1 MTTPPYPEDPEQSP
15 YPQDPEQS
23 AYPQDLE
30 QPAYPQDLEQPG
42 LVRTG
47 RSTFVRPIRPE
58 DADRLVAFV
67 GGLSRAT
74 LAYRSLGPVIRAR
87 DDVIRRGA
95 YVDYLNEL
103 ALVALAGDEIAGL
116 VRYVRDTE
124 DPDHAEVTFTIRDDD
139 QSEGFGRLLLE
150 HIAAAAR
157 ARGIRV
163 LKADV
168 LADNTRMINVFLGS
182 GYRVESGPPGQIV
195 HFDIAVDP
203 QAQAVARAERRE
215 HTAVRRSLRPLLEPR
230 SVAVIGANR
239 SPLTIGHE
247 LVANLLRGGFRGSV
261 FPVNP
266 RAEQVAGARAYP
278 SVREL
283 PEPPDLALIAVR
295 AEAVPEVVRECAA
308 AGVKAVVVV
317 STGFGE
323 TGAAG
328 RTTELELSRFA
339 RASGMRLV
347 GPNCMGV
354 VNTTPAARLAA
365 TFSPALPTP
374 GRVAMST
381 QSGPLGLAVLDLAR
395 RLRLG
400 FSGFVS
406 VGHAVDVS
414 TNDLLQWWEEDPET
428 SVILLHVE
436 TFGNPR
442 RFARIARRVAPRK
455 PIIAVHPGH
464 AGHAGHAQT
473 TGQVDSGRRGGSGG
487 RGDSTGAGHADPP
500 GPSDSAVSSLF
511 AQSGVIRTRSLQEL
525 FDAALLLAHQPP
537 PPGNRVAVITNAGG
551 PAALT
556 VGACAASGLS
566 VPPLGERTREKLR
579 AALGPGAEAANPAD
593 LTPMAT
599 AAHYRQA
606 LDAVLA
612 DDGID
617 AAIVL
622 FMPPLA
628 DKPDEVAAAILDA
641 AEAAPSKPVVASF
654 LGGAG
659 VADLLH
665 RGELVVPTYAFPESA
680 AASLGHAAAYQAWR
694 STPAGVV
701 PDLPGVDTDRAR
713 SLLAGCAPGPV
724 SPRLAAELLDSY
736 GIAVRDTEPGSG
748 PGSLPSSGLGSGPG
762 SGLDAFLSVGADPV
776 FGPVVAFGL
785 TGYYADLMADVAHR
799 VTPLSDRDAREMVR
813 SLRAAPLLDGR
824 VGGPGVDLA
833 ALEETVLRIS
843 AMVEDLPEIEAMELR
858 PIRLLPPGDGVAITR
873 ATIRLADET
882 RKGGLS

>member
-1 MTTPPYPEDPEQSP
+1 MTTLPYPE
-15 YPQDPEQS
+15 
-23 AYPQDLE
+23 
-30 QPAYPQDLEQPG
+30 DLEQPG

-58 DADRLVAFV
+58 DADCLVAFV

-74 LAYRSLGPVIRAR
+74 LAYRSLGPVVRAR

-116 VRYVRDTE
+116 VRYVRDHE
-124 DPDHAEVTFTIRDDD
+124 DPDHAEVTFTIRDDH

-150 HIAAAAR
+150 HIATAAR

-163 LKADV
+163 LEADV

-182 GYRVESGPPGQIV
+182 GYQVESGPPGQIV

-247 LVANLLRGGFRGSV
+247 IVANLLRGGFRGSV

-266 RAEQVAGARAYP
+266 RAERIASARAYP

-295 AEAVPEVVRECAA
+295 AEAVPDAVRECAE

-323 TGAAG
+323 TGPTG
-328 RTTELELSRFA
+328 RATELELARFA

-374 GRVAMST
+374 GRVAMSS
-381 QSGPLGLAVLDLAR
+381 QSGPLGLAVLDFAR

-464 AGHAGHAQT
+464 AHA
-473 TGQVDSGRRGGSGG
+473 TGQVDSGVRGGPGR
-487 RGDSTGAGHADPP
+487 RGDSAGRADPA

-556 VGACAASGLS
+556 VGACAASGLR
-566 VPPLGERTREKLR
+566 VPPLGEHTRETLR
-579 AALGPGAEAANPAD
+579 AALGPRAEVANPAD

-612 DDGID
+612 DDEID

-665 RGELVVPTYAFPESA
+665 RSELVVPTYAFPEAA

-694 STPAGVV
+694 STPAGVI
-701 PDLPGVDTDRAR
+701 PDLPGVDADRAR

-724 SPRLAAELLDSY
+724 PARIAAELLDSY
-736 GIAVRDTEPGSG
+736 GIALRDTEPGSG
-748 PGSLPSSGLGSGPG
+748 P
-762 SGLDAFLSVGADPV
+762 DAFVSVGADPV

-785 TGYYADLMADVAHR
+785 SGDYADLMADVAHR

-858 PIRLLPPGDGVAITR
+858 PIRLLPPGDGVAVTH
-873 ATIRLADET
+873 ATIRLTDET
-882 RKGGLS
+882 RRGGPS

>member
-1 MTTPPYPEDPEQSP
+1 MTTPPYPSYPSYPSYPE
-15 YPQDPEQS
+15 
-23 AYPQDLE
+23 DLE
-30 QPAYPQDLEQPG
+30 RPG

-67 GGLSRAT
+67 GTLSRAT
-74 LAYRSLGPVIRAR
+74 LAYRSLGPVVRAR

-95 YVDYLNEL
+95 HVDYLNEL

-116 VRYVRDTE
+116 VRYVRDPE
-124 DPDHAEVTFTIRDDD
+124 EPEHAEVTFTIRDDH

-163 LKADV
+163 LEADV

-182 GYRVESGPPGQIV
+182 GYRTEAGPPGQII
-195 HFDIAVDP
+195 HFEIAVDP

-215 HTAVRRSLRPLLEPR
+215 QTAVRRSLKPLLEPR

-239 SPLTIGHE
+239 DPLTIGHE
-247 LVANLLRGGFRGSV
+247 IVANLLRGGFAGSV

-266 RAEQVAGARAYP
+266 RAERIAGARAYA
-278 SVREL
+278 SVRDL
-283 PEPPDLALIAVR
+283 PEPPDLALVALR
-295 AEAVPEVVRECAA
+295 AEAVPGVVRECAEV
-308 AGVKAVVVV
+308 GVKAVVVV

-323 TGAAG
+323 TGVEGRAG
-328 RTTELELSRFA
+328 ELELARFA
-339 RASGMRLV
+339 RACGMRLV

-374 GRVAMST
+374 GRVAMSS
-381 QSGPLGLAVLDLAR
+381 QSGPLGLAVLDFAR

-414 TNDLLQWWEEDPET
+414 TDELLQWWEEDPGT

-436 TFGNPR
+436 TFGDPR
-442 RFARIARRVAPRK
+442 RFARVARRVAPRK
-455 PIIAVHPGH
+455 PIVAVHPGH
-464 AGHAGHAQT
+464 A
-473 TGQVDSGRRGGSGG
+473 
-487 RGDSTGAGHADPP
+487 DST
-500 GPSDSAVSSLF
+500 VSSLF

-525 FDAALLLAHQPP
+525 FDVALLLAHQPP
-537 PPGNRVAVITNAGG
+537 PPGDRVAVITNAGG

-556 VGACAASGLS
+556 VGACAASGLC
-566 VPPLGERTREKLR
+566 VPALGERTRQTLR
-579 AALGPGAEAANPAD
+579 PALAPHADVSNPID
-593 LTPMAT
+593 LTPTAT

-606 LDAVLA
+606 LDAALA

-617 AAIVL
+617 AAVVL

-628 DKPDEVAAAILDA
+628 DKPDEVASAILDA
-641 AEAAPSKPVVASF
+641 AAARPDKPVLASF

-665 RGELVVPTYAFPESA
+665 RGDLVVPTYTFPEA
-680 AASLGHAAAYQAWR
+680 AATSLGHAAAYQTWR

-701 PDLPGVDTDRAR
+701 PDLAGVDAERAR
-713 SLLAGCAPGPV
+713 TLIAACAPGPV
-724 SPRLAAELLDSY
+724 PAAVAAELLASY
-736 GIAVRDTEPGSG
+736 GIAVHGSEPGPG
-748 PGSLPSSGLGSGPG
+748 P
-762 SGLDAFLSVGADPV
+762 DAFLTVRADPV

-785 TGYYADLMADVAHR
+785 TGT
-799 VTPLSDRDAREMVR
+799 TPTSWRTSPTASPPSATATPARWSAR
-813 SLRAAPLLDGR
+813 CGPPRCWTAGP
-824 VGGPGVDLA
+824 GPGVDLA

-843 AMVEDLPEIEAMELR
+843 AMVEDHPEIEALELR
-858 PIRLLPPGDGVAITR
+858 PVRLLAPGDGVAVAH
-873 ATIRLADET
+873 ATIRLADNT
-882 RKGGLS
+882 AAGGSS

>member
-1 MTTPPYPEDPEQSP
+1 MTTPPYPEDPEQP
-15 YPQDPEQS
+15 AYPQDLEQS

-30 QPAYPQDLEQPG
+30 QSAYPQDLEQPG

-103 ALVALAGDEIAGL
+103 ALVALAGDELAGL
-116 VRYVRDTE
+116 VRYVRDAD

-247 LVANLLRGGFRGSV
+247 IVANLLRGGFRGSV

-374 GRVAMST
+374 GRVAMSS

-487 RGDSTGAGHADPP
+487 RGDSTGAGHADPS

-641 AEAAPSKPVVASF
+641 AEAAPAKPVVASF

-785 TGYYADLMADVAHR
+785 TGDYADLMADVAHR

-858 PIRLLPPGDGVAITR
+858 PIRLLPPGDGVAVTR

-882 RKGGLS
+882 RKGGPS

>member
-1 MTTPPYPEDPEQSP
+1 MTTPPYPP
-15 YPQDPEQS
+15 YPSYPE
-23 AYPQDLE
+23 DLE
-30 QPAYPQDLEQPG
+30 RPG

-67 GGLSRAT
+67 GTLSRAT
-74 LAYRSLGPVIRAR
+74 LAYRSLGPVVRAR

-95 YVDYLNEL
+95 HVDYLNEL

-116 VRYVRDTE
+116 VRYVRDPE
-124 DPDHAEVTFTIRDDD
+124 EPEHAEVTFTIRDDH

-163 LKADV
+163 LEADV
-168 LADNTRMINVFLGS
+168 LADNARMINVFLGS
-182 GYRVESGPPGQIV
+182 GYRIEAGPPGQII
-195 HFDIAVDP
+195 HFEIAVDP

-215 HTAVRRSLRPLLEPR
+215 QTAVRRSLKPLLEPR

-239 SPLTIGHE
+239 DPLTIGHE
-247 LVANLLRGGFRGSV
+247 IVANLLRGGFAGSV

-266 RAEQVAGARAYP
+266 RAGQIAGARAYA
-278 SVREL
+278 SVRDL
-283 PEPPDLALIAVR
+283 PEPPDLALVAVR
-295 AEAVPEVVRECAA
+295 AEAVPGVVRECAE

-323 TGAAG
+323 TGAEGRAG
-328 RTTELELSRFA
+328 ELELARFA

-374 GRVAMST
+374 GRVAMSS
-381 QSGPLGLAVLDLAR
+381 QSGPLGLAVLDFAR

-414 TNDLLQWWEEDPET
+414 TDELLQWWEEDPGT

-436 TFGNPR
+436 TFGDPR
-442 RFARIARRVAPRK
+442 RFARVARRIAPRK
-455 PIIAVHPGH
+455 PIVAVHPDH
-464 AGHAGHAQT
+464 A
-473 TGQVDSGRRGGSGG
+473 
-487 RGDSTGAGHADPP
+487 
-500 GPSDSAVSSLF
+500 DSAVNSLF

-525 FDAALLLAHQPP
+525 FDVALLLAHQPP

-556 VGACAASGLS
+556 VGACAASGLC
-566 VPPLGERTREKLR
+566 VPALGERTRQALR
-579 AALGPGAEAANPAD
+579 PALAPHADVSNPID
-593 LTPMAT
+593 LTPTAT

-606 LDAVLA
+606 LDAALA

-617 AAIVL
+617 AAVVL

-628 DKPDEVAAAILDA
+628 DKPDEVASAILDA
-641 AEAAPSKPVVASF
+641 AAARPDKPVLASF

-665 RGELVVPTYAFPESA
+665 RGDLVVPTYTFPEA
-680 AASLGHAAAYQAWR
+680 AATSLGHAAAYQTWR

-701 PDLPGVDTDRAR
+701 PDLAGVDTERAR
-713 SLLAGCAPGPV
+713 SLIASCDPGPV
-724 SPRLAAELLDSY
+724 PAAVAAELLASY
-736 GIAVRDTEPGSG
+736 GIAVRDSEPGPG
-748 PGSLPSSGLGSGPG
+748 P
-762 SGLDAFLSVGADPV
+762 DAFLTVRADPV

-785 TGYYADLMADVAHR
+785 TGDYADLMADVAHR

-824 VGGPGVDLA
+824 TGGPGVDLA

-843 AMVEDLPEIEAMELR
+843 AMVEDLPEIEALELR
-858 PIRLLPPGDGVAITR
+858 PVRLLAPGDGVAVAH
-873 ATIRLADET
+873 ATIQLADNGPS
-882 RKGGLS
+882 GGSS

>member
-1 MTTPPYPEDPEQSP
+1 MTTPPYPE
-15 YPQDPEQS
+15 
-23 AYPQDLE
+23 DLE

-124 DPDHAEVTFTIRDDD
+124 DPEHAEVTFTIRDDD

-239 SPLTIGHE
+239 RPLTIGHE

-266 RAEQVAGARAYP
+266 RAGQVAGARAYP

-365 TFSPALPTP
+365 TFSPALPTS
-374 GRVAMST
+374 GRVAMSS

-464 AGHAGHAQT
+464 AGHAQT
-473 TGQVDSGRRGGSGG
+473 TGQVDSGVRGGPDRRGNP
-487 RGDSTGAGHADPP
+487 AGHADPSGP
-500 GPSDSAVSSLF
+500 SDSTGPSDSAVSSLF

-641 AEAAPSKPVVASF
+641 AEAAPAKPVVASF

-785 TGYYADLMADVAHR
+785 TGDYADLMADVAHR

-858 PIRLLPPGDGVAITR
+858 PIRLLPPGDGVAVTR

>member
-1 MTTPPYPEDPEQSP
+1 MTTPPHSEDPAPGDTYPED
-15 YPQDPEQS
+15 
-23 AYPQDLE
+23 LE
-30 QPAYPQDLEQPG
+30 RPG

-58 DADRLVAFV
+58 DADRLVSFV

-74 LAYRSLGPVIRAR
+74 LAYRSLGPVVRAR

-95 YVDYLNEL
+95 HVDYLNEL

-116 VRYVRDTE
+116 VRYVRDPE
-124 DPDHAEVTFTIRDDD
+124 EPEHAEVTFTIRDDH

-163 LKADV
+163 LEADV
-168 LADNTRMINVFLGS
+168 LADNTRMINVFLSS
-182 GYRVESGPPGQIV
+182 GYRIETGPPGQII
-195 HFDIAVDP
+195 HFEIAIDP

-239 SPLTIGHE
+239 DPLTIGHE
-247 LVANLLRGGFRGSV
+247 IVANLLRGGFGGSV

-266 RAEQVAGARAYP
+266 HAEQIAGVRAYA
-278 SVREL
+278 SVRDL
-283 PEPPDLALIAVR
+283 PEPPDLALVAVR
-295 AEAVPEVVRECAA
+295 AGAVPDVVRECAD

-323 TGAAG
+323 TGVDG
-328 RTTELELSRFA
+328 RATELELSRFA

-365 TFSPALPTP
+365 TFSPALPMP
-374 GRVAMST
+374 GRVAMSS
-381 QSGPLGLAVLDLAR
+381 QSGPLGLAVLDFAK

-414 TNDLLQWWEEDPET
+414 TNDLLQWWEEDPGT

-442 RFARIARRVAPRK
+442 RFARVARRIAPRK
-455 PIIAVHPGH
+455 PIVAVHPGH
-464 AGHAGHAQT
+464 A
-473 TGQVDSGRRGGSGG
+473 
-487 RGDSTGAGHADPP
+487 
-500 GPSDSAVSSLF
+500 DSAVSSLF
-511 AQSGVIRTRSLQEL
+511 AQSGVIRTRGLQEL
-525 FDAALLLAHQPP
+525 FDVALLLAHQPP

-556 VGACAASGLS
+556 VGACAASGLR
-566 VPPLGERTREKLR
+566 VPALAERTRRTLR
-579 AALGPGAEAANPAD
+579 TALAPRADVANPVD
-593 LTPMAT
+593 LTPTAT

-612 DDGID
+612 DDDID
-617 AAIVL
+617 AAVVL

-628 DKPDEVAAAILDA
+628 DKPDEVASAILDA
-641 AEAAPSKPVVASF
+641 AAARPDKPVLASF

-665 RGELVVPTYAFPESA
+665 RGDLVVPTYTFPEA
-680 AASLGHAAAYQAWR
+680 AAVSLGHAAAYQTWR
-694 STPAGVV
+694 STPAGVI
-701 PDLPGVDTDRAR
+701 PDLAGIDAERAR
-713 SLLAGCAPGPV
+713 SLIAAGAPGPV
-724 SPRLAAELLDSY
+724 PAAVAAELLDSY
-736 GIAVRDTEPGSG
+736 GIAVRGTDPHTDPRPG
-748 PGSLPSSGLGSGPG
+748 P
-762 SGLDAFLSVGADPV
+762 DAFLSVRADPV

-785 TGYYADLMADVAHR
+785 TGDYADLMADVAHR

-813 SLRAAPLLDGR
+813 SLWAAPLLDGR
-824 VGGPGVDLA
+824 AGGPGVDLA

-843 AMVEDLPEIEAMELR
+843 AMVEDLPEIEALDLR
-858 PIRLLPPGDGVAITR
+858 PVRLLPPGDGVAVAH
-873 ATIRLADET
+873 ATVRLADNT
-882 RKGGLS
+882 KGGGRS

>member
-1 MTTPPYPEDPEQSP
+1 MSSPPYPED
-15 YPQDPEQS
+15 
-23 AYPQDLE
+23 LE
-30 QPAYPQDLEQPG
+30 RPG

-47 RSTFVRPIRPE
+47 RSTFVRPVRPE

-74 LAYRSLGPVIRAR
+74 LAYRSLGPVVRAR

-95 YVDYLNEL
+95 HVDYLNEL

-116 VRYVRDTE
+116 VRYVRDPE
-124 DPDHAEVTFTIRDDD
+124 EPEHAEVTFTIRDDH

-157 ARGIRV
+157 TRGIRV
-163 LKADV
+163 LEADV

-182 GYRVESGPPGQIV
+182 GFRVESGPPGRIV
-195 HFDIAVDP
+195 HFEIAVDP

-247 LVANLLRGGFRGSV
+247 IVANLLRGGFRGTV

-266 RAEQVAGARAYP
+266 RAEQVAGVRAYP
-278 SVREL
+278 SVGEL
-283 PEPPDLALIAVR
+283 PEVPDLALVAVR
-295 AEAVPEVVRECAA
+295 AEAVPDVVRECAEV
-308 AGVKAVVVV
+308 GVKAVVVV

-323 TGAAG
+323 SGVEGRAAE
-328 RTTELELSRFA
+328 RELARFA

-374 GRVAMST
+374 GRVAMSS
-381 QSGPLGLAVLDLAR
+381 QSGPLGLAVLDFAR

-442 RFARIARRVAPRK
+442 RFARVARRVAPRK
-455 PIIAVHPGH
+455 PIVAVHPGH
-464 AGHAGHAQT
+464 ADA
-473 TGQVDSGRRGGSGG
+473 
-487 RGDSTGAGHADPP
+487 
-500 GPSDSAVSSLF
+500 AVGSLF

-525 FDAALLLAHQPP
+525 FDVALLLAHQPP

-556 VGACAASGLS
+556 VGACDASGLR
-566 VPPLGERTREKLR
+566 VPQLAAHTRQSLRTALSPR
-579 AALGPGAEAANPAD
+579 ADVTNPVD

-617 AAIVL
+617 AAVVL

-665 RGELVVPTYAFPESA
+665 RDQLVVPTYAFPESA
-680 AASLGHAAAYQAWR
+680 AASLGHAAAYQTWR
-694 STPAGVV
+694 STPAGVI

-713 SLLAGCAPGPV
+713 ALVADLAPGPV
-724 SPRLAAELLDSY
+724 PPRIAAELLDAY
-736 GIAVRDTEPGSG
+736 GISVRDTDSRG
-748 PGSLPSSGLGSGPG
+748 P
-762 SGLDAFLSVGADPV
+762 DAFLSVGADPV
-776 FGPVVAFGL
+776 FGPVIAFGL
-785 TGYYADLMADVAHR
+785 TGDYADLMADVAHR
-799 VTPLSDRDAREMVR
+799 VTPLSDRDAREMIR

-824 VGGPGVDLA
+824 VGGPGVDLT
-833 ALEETVLRIS
+833 ALEDTVLRIS
-843 AMVEDLPEIEAMELR
+843 AMVEDLPEIESMDLR
-858 PIRLLPPGDGVAITR
+858 PVRLLPPGNGVAVAR
-873 ATIRLADET
+873 ATIRLADDT
-882 RKGGLS
+882 RRSDPS

>member
-1 MTTPPYPEDPEQSP
+1 MTTPPYDSYASYPSYPE
-15 YPQDPEQS
+15 
-23 AYPQDLE
+23 
-30 QPAYPQDLEQPG
+30 DLEQPG

-74 LAYRSLGPVIRAR
+74 LAYRSLGPVVRMR

-95 YVDYLNEL
+95 HVDYLNEL

-116 VRYVRDTE
+116 VRYVRDPE
-124 DPDHAEVTFTIRDDD
+124 EPDHAEVTFTIRDDH

-150 HIAAAAR
+150 HIAAAAW

-163 LKADV
+163 LEADV

-182 GYRVESGPPGQIV
+182 GYRVEAGPPGQIL
-195 HFDIAVDP
+195 HFDIAIDP
-203 QAQAVARAERRE
+203 QAHAVARAERRE

-247 LVANLLRGGFRGSV
+247 IVANLLRGGFEGGV

-266 RAEQVAGARAYP
+266 HAGQVAGVRAYP
-278 SVREL
+278 RVREL
-283 PEPPDLALIAVR
+283 PEVPDLALVAVR
-295 AEAVPEVVRECAA
+295 AEAVPEVVRECAD

-328 RTTELELSRFA
+328 RATELELARFA

-354 VNTTPAARLAA
+354 VNTTSAARLAA
-365 TFSPALPTP
+365 TFSPALPAP
-374 GRVAMST
+374 GRVAMSS

-414 TNDLLQWWEEDPET
+414 TNDLLQWWDEDPET

-436 TFGNPR
+436 HFGNPR

-455 PIIAVHPGH
+455 PIVAVHPGH
-464 AGHAGHAQT
+464 EDA
-473 TGQVDSGRRGGSGG
+473 
-487 RGDSTGAGHADPP
+487 
-500 GPSDSAVSSLF
+500 AVSSLF
-511 AQSGVIRTRSLQEL
+511 AQSGVIRTHSLQEL
-525 FDAALLLAHQPP
+525 FDVALLLAHQPP

-556 VGACAASGLS
+556 VGACAASGLR
-566 VPPLGERTREKLR
+566 VPALGEPTRETLR
-579 AALGPGAEAANPAD
+579 SALPPRADVGNPID

-599 AAHYRQA
+599 ADHYRQA
-606 LDAVLA
+606 LAAVLA
-612 DDGID
+612 DDEVD

-628 DKPDEVAAAILDA
+628 DKADEVASAILDA
-641 AEAAPSKPVVASF
+641 ASAVPDKPVVTSF
-654 LGGAG
+654 LGDGG
-659 VADLLH
+659 VADLLR
-665 RGELVVPTYAFPESA
+665 RGELVVPTYTFPESA

-701 PDLPGVDTDRAR
+701 PDLTGVDTDRAR
-713 SLLAGCAPGPV
+713 SLAGGCAPGPV
-724 SPRLAAELLDSY
+724 PADVAVELLDSY
-736 GIAVRDTEPGSG
+736 GITLADAESRG
-748 PGSLPSSGLGSGPG
+748 P
-762 SGLDAFLSVGADPV
+762 DAFLSVSADPV
-776 FGPVVAFGL
+776 FGPVVSFGL
-785 TGYYADLMADVAHR
+785 TGDYADLMADVAYR
-799 VTPLSDRDAREMVR
+799 
-813 SLRAAPLLDGR
+813 
-824 VGGPGVDLA
+824 
-833 ALEETVLRIS
+833 
-843 AMVEDLPEIEAMELR
+843 
-858 PIRLLPPGDGVAITR
+858 ITR
-873 ATIRLADET
+873 SATGTPARWSGPCARRRCWRAWIWRRWRRPSCGSRRWSRT
-882 RKGGLS
+882 CRRSRHWNCVRCGCCRPGTGSPSRT

>member
-1 MTTPPYPEDPEQSP
+1 VTSPYPEE
-15 YPQDPEQS
+15 
-23 AYPQDLE
+23 
-30 QPAYPQDLEQPG
+30 LEQPG
-42 LVRTG
+42 LARTG
-47 RSTFVRPIRPE
+47 RSTFIRPIRPQ

-74 LAYRSLGPVIRAR
+74 LAYRSLGPVVRVR

-95 YVDYLNEL
+95 HVDYLNEL
-103 ALVALAGDEIAGL
+103 ALVALAGEEIAGL
-116 VRYVRDTE
+116 VRYVRSPE
-124 DPDHAEVTFTIRDDD
+124 EPDHADVTFTIRDDH

-163 LKADV
+163 LEADV

-182 GYRVESGPPGQIV
+182 GYRVETGPPGQIL

-203 QAQAVARAERRE
+203 QAHAVARAERRE
-215 HTAVRRSLRPLLEPR
+215 HTAVRRSLLPLLEPR

-239 SPLTIGHE
+239 GPLTIGHE
-247 LVANLLRGGFRGSV
+247 IVANLLRGGFRGSV

-266 RAEQVAGARAYP
+266 RAGQIAGARAYA
-278 SVREL
+278 SLRDL
-283 PEPPDLALIAVR
+283 PEPPDLALVAVR
-295 AEAVPEVVRECAA
+295 AEAVPGVVRECAE
-308 AGVKAVVVV
+308 AGVKAVVIV

-328 RTTELELSRFA
+328 RATELELARFA

-354 VNTTPAARLAA
+354 VNTTAAARLAA

-374 GRVAMST
+374 GRVAMSS

-414 TNDLLQWWEEDPET
+414 TNDLLQWWDEDPDT

-436 TFGNPR
+436 HFGNPR
-442 RFARIARRVAPRK
+442 RFARIARRIAPRK

-464 AGHAGHAQT
+464 P
-473 TGQVDSGRRGGSGG
+473 GRAVHPADGG
-487 RGDSTGAGHADPP
+487 RPGHGDA
-500 GPSDSAVSSLF
+500 AVDSLF

-525 FDAALLLAHQPP
+525 FDVALLLAHQPP
-537 PPGNRVAVITNAGG
+537 PLGNRVAVITNAGG

-556 VGACAASGLS
+556 AGACAASGLR
-566 VPPLGERTREKLR
+566 VP
-579 AALGPGAEAANPAD
+579 ALGAHTRQALRSALAPGADIANPVD

-599 AAHYRQA
+599 ATHYRHA

-612 DDGID
+612 DAEVD

-628 DKPDEVAAAILDA
+628 DKADEVASAILDA
-641 AEAAPSKPVVASF
+641 AEAAPAKPVVTSF

-665 RGELVVPTYAFPESA
+665 RGELVVPTYTFPESA

-694 STPAGVV
+694 GTPAGVV
-701 PDLPGVDTDRAR
+701 PDLAGVDADRAR
-713 SLLAGCAPGPV
+713 RLIAGCRPGPV
-724 SPRLAAELLDSY
+724 PAAIATELLDCY
-736 GIAVRDTEPGSG
+736 GIAVSGTGPGSG
-748 PGSLPSSGLGSGPG
+748 P
-762 SGLDAFLSVGADPV
+762 DAFLSVGADPV

-785 TGYYADLMADVAHR
+785 TGDYADLMADVAHR

-813 SLRAAPLLDGR
+813 SLRATPLLDGR
-824 VGGPGVDLA
+824 VGGPGVDLE

-843 AMVEDLPEIEAMELR
+843 AMVEDLPEIEAMDLR
-858 PIRLLPPGDGVAITR
+858 PVRLLPPGEGVAVAH
-873 ATIRLADET
+873 ATMRLTDDRTDSSQE
-882 RKGGLS
+882 GGPA

>member
-1 MTTPPYPEDPEQSP
+1 MTTPPYPE
-15 YPQDPEQS
+15 
-23 AYPQDLE
+23 
-30 QPAYPQDLEQPG
+30 DLEQPG

-47 RSTFVRPIRPE
+47 RSTFVRPVRPE

-74 LAYRSLGPVIRAR
+74 LAYRSLGPVVRAR

-95 YVDYLNEL
+95 HVDYLNEL

-116 VRYVRDTE
+116 VRYVRDPE
-124 DPDHAEVTFTIRDDD
+124 EPEHAEVTFTIRDDH

-157 ARGIRV
+157 DRGIRV
-163 LKADV
+163 LEADV

-182 GYRVESGPPGQIV
+182 GFQVESGPPGQIV
-195 HFDIAVDP
+195 HFEIAVDP

-239 SPLTIGHE
+239 GPLTIGHE
-247 LVANLLRGGFRGSV
+247 IVANLLRGGFRGPV

-266 RAEQVAGARAYP
+266 RAEQVAGTRAYP
-278 SVREL
+278 DVRAL
-283 PEPPDLALIAVR
+283 PEVPDLALVAVR
-295 AEAVPEVVRECAA
+295 AEAVPDVVRECAE
-308 AGVKAVVVV
+308 AGAKAVVVV

-323 TGAAG
+323 TGVEG
-328 RTTELELSRFA
+328 RATELELARFA

-374 GRVAMST
+374 GRVAMSS
-381 QSGPLGLAVLDLAR
+381 QSGPLGLAVLDFAR

-428 SVILLHVE
+428 SVVLLHVE

-455 PIIAVHPGH
+455 PIVAVHPGH
-464 AGHAGHAQT
+464 ADAA
-473 TGQVDSGRRGGSGG
+473 VD
-487 RGDSTGAGHADPP
+487 
-500 GPSDSAVSSLF
+500 SLF

-525 FDAALLLAHQPP
+525 FDVALLLAHQPP

-556 VGACAASGLS
+556 VGACEASGLR
-566 VPPLGERTREKLR
+566 VPALNERLR
-579 AALGPGAEAANPAD
+579 HALRTALSPRADVTNPID

-617 AAIVL
+617 AAVVL

-641 AEAAPSKPVVASF
+641 AEAAPEKSVVASF

-694 STPAGVV
+694 STPAGVI
-701 PDLPGVDTDRAR
+701 PDLSEVDTDRAR
-713 SLLAGCAPGPV
+713 SLIAGCPPGAVPPQV
-724 SPRLAAELLDSY
+724 AAELLDSY
-736 GIAVRDTEPGSG
+736 GISVRESNSPG
-748 PGSLPSSGLGSGPG
+748 P
-762 SGLDAFLSVGADPV
+762 DAFLSVRADPV
-776 FGPVVAFGL
+776 FGPVIAFGL
-785 TGYYADLMADVAHR
+785 TGDYADLMADVAHR
-799 VTPLSDRDAREMVR
+799 ITPLSDRDAREMIR

-824 VGGPGVDLA
+824 VGGPGVDLR
-833 ALEETVLRIS
+833 ALEEAVLRIS
-843 AMVEDLPEIEAMELR
+843 AMVEDLPEIESMELR
-858 PIRLLPPGDGVAITR
+858 PVRLLPPGDGVAVAH
-873 ATIRLADET
+873 ATIELTDDT
-882 RKGGLS
+882 RRGGLS

>member
-1 MTTPPYPEDPEQSP
+1 MTTPPYPED
-15 YPQDPEQS
+15 
-23 AYPQDLE
+23 LE
-30 QPAYPQDLEQPG
+30 QPAYPDDLEQPG

-116 VRYVRDTE
+116 VRYVRDAE

-239 SPLTIGHE
+239 RPLTIGHE
-247 LVANLLRGGFRGSV
+247 IVANLLRGGFRGSV

-354 VNTTPAARLAA
+354 VNTTPTARLAA

-374 GRVAMST
+374 GRVAMSS
-381 QSGPLGLAVLDLAR
+381 QSGPLGLAVLDFAR

-464 AGHAGHAQT
+464 AHT
-473 TGQVDSGRRGGSGG
+473 TGHVDSGVRGGPGH
-487 RGDSTGAGHADPP
+487 RGDSAGHADPT

-556 VGACAASGLS
+556 VGACAASGLRA
-566 VPPLGERTREKLR
+566 PRFGERTRETLR
-579 AALGPGAEAANPAD
+579 AALGPGAEVANPAD

-612 DDGID
+612 DDEID

-694 STPAGVV
+694 STPAGVD

-724 SPRLAAELLDSY
+724 PARIAAELLDSY
-736 GIAVRDTEPGSG
+736 GIAVRDTEPGPG
-748 PGSLPSSGLGSGPG
+748 PGSELGSRLGSGP
-762 SGLDAFLSVGADPV
+762 DAFLSVGADPV
-776 FGPVVAFGL
+776 FGPVIAFGL
-785 TGYYADLMADVAHR
+785 TGDYADLMADVAHR

-833 ALEETVLRIS
+833 ALEDTVLRIS

-858 PIRLLPPGDGVAITR
+858 PIRLLPPGDGVCVTR

-882 RKGGLS
+882 RKGDPS

>member
-1 MTTPPYPEDPEQSP
+1 MTTPPYDSYASYPSYPED
-15 YPQDPEQS
+15 
-23 AYPQDLE
+23 LE
-30 QPAYPQDLEQPG
+30 RPG

-74 LAYRSLGPVIRAR
+74 LAYRSLGPVVRMR

-95 YVDYLNEL
+95 HVDYLNEL

-116 VRYVRDTE
+116 VRYVRGPE
-124 DPDHAEVTFTIRDDD
+124 EPDHAEVTFTIRDDH

-150 HIAAAAR
+150 HIAAAAW

-163 LKADV
+163 LEADV

-182 GYRVESGPPGQIV
+182 GYRVEAGPPGQIL
-195 HFDIAVDP
+195 HFDIAIDP
-203 QAQAVARAERRE
+203 QAHAVARAERRE

-247 LVANLLRGGFRGSV
+247 IVANLLRGGFEGGV

-266 RAEQVAGARAYP
+266 HAGQVAGVRAYP
-278 SVREL
+278 RVLDL
-283 PEPPDLALIAVR
+283 PEVPDLALVAVR
-295 AEAVPEVVRECAA
+295 AEAVPEVVRECAD

-328 RTTELELSRFA
+328 RATELELARFA

-354 VNTTPAARLAA
+354 VNTTSAARLAA
-365 TFSPALPTP
+365 TFSPALPAP
-374 GRVAMST
+374 GRVAMSS

-414 TNDLLQWWEEDPET
+414 TNDLLQWWDEDPET

-436 TFGNPR
+436 HFGNPR

-455 PIIAVHPGH
+455 PIVAVHPGH
-464 AGHAGHAQT
+464 EDA
-473 TGQVDSGRRGGSGG
+473 
-487 RGDSTGAGHADPP
+487 
-500 GPSDSAVSSLF
+500 AVSSLF
-511 AQSGVIRTRSLQEL
+511 AQSGVIRTHSLQEL
-525 FDAALLLAHQPP
+525 FDVALLLAHQPP

-556 VGACAASGLS
+556 VGACAASGLR
-566 VPPLGERTREKLR
+566 VPALGEPTREALR
-579 AALGPGAEAANPAD
+579 SALPSRADVGNPID

-599 AAHYRQA
+599 ADHYRQA
-606 LDAVLA
+606 LAAVLA
-612 DDGID
+612 DDEVD
-617 AAIVL
+617 AAVVL

-628 DKPDEVAAAILDA
+628 DKADEVASAILDA
-641 AEAAPSKPVVASF
+641 ASAVPDKPVVTSF
-654 LGGAG
+654 LGDGG
-659 VADLLH
+659 VADLLR
-665 RGELVVPTYAFPESA
+665 RGELVVPTYTFPESA

-701 PDLPGVDTDRAR
+701 PDLTGVDPDRAR
-713 SLLAGCAPGPV
+713 SLAGGCAPGSVPAEV
-724 SPRLAAELLDSY
+724 AVELLDSY
-736 GIAVRDTEPGSG
+736 GITVADAESRG
-748 PGSLPSSGLGSGPG
+748 P
-762 SGLDAFLSVGADPV
+762 DAFLSVSADPV
-776 FGPVVAFGL
+776 FGPVVSFGL
-785 TGYYADLMADVAHR
+785 TGDYADLMADVAYR
-799 VTPLSDRDAREMVR
+799 ITPLSDRDAREMVR
-813 SLRAAPLLDGR
+813 SLRAAPLLA
-824 VGGPGVDLA
+824 GVDLA

-843 AMVEDLPEIEAMELR
+843 AMVEDLPEIEALELR
-858 PIRLLPPGDGVAITR
+858 PVRLLPPGDGVAV
-873 ATIRLADET
+873 AHVTIRLTDNSP
-882 RKGGLS
+882 GGSPS

>member
-1 MTTPPYPEDPEQSP
+1 MTTPPDP
-15 YPQDPEQS
+15 
-23 AYPQDLE
+23 ADLG
-30 QPAYPQDLEQPG
+30 QPAYPDDLEQPG

-239 SPLTIGHE
+239 RPLTIGHE
-247 LVANLLRGGFRGSV
+247 IVANLLRGGFRGSV

-266 RAEQVAGARAYP
+266 RAGQVAGARAYP

-295 AEAVPEVVRECAA
+295 AEAVPDVVRECAE

-328 RTTELELSRFA
+328 RSTELELARYA

-374 GRVAMST
+374 GRVAMSS
-381 QSGPLGLAVLDLAR
+381 QSGPLGLAVLDFAR

-464 AGHAGHAQT
+464 AHA
-473 TGQVDSGRRGGSGG
+473 TGQVDSEVRGAPGHRGVPAG
-487 RGDSTGAGHADPP
+487 RGDSGRRGDSAGHADPA

-556 VGACAASGLS
+556 VGACVASGLR
-566 VPPLGERTREKLR
+566 VPPLGERTRETLR
-579 AALGPGAEAANPAD
+579 AALGPGAEVANPAD

-599 AAHYRQA
+599 AAHYRRA

-612 DDGID
+612 DDEID

-694 STPAGVV
+694 STPAGVI
-701 PDLPGVDTDRAR
+701 PDLAGVDTDRAR
-713 SLLAGCAPGPV
+713 SLVAGCAPGPV
-724 SPRLAAELLDSY
+724 PARTAAQLLDSY

-748 PGSLPSSGLGSGPG
+748 P
-762 SGLDAFLSVGADPV
+762 DAFLSVGADPV

-785 TGYYADLMADVAHR
+785 TGDYADLMADVAHR

-858 PIRLLPPGDGVAITR
+858 PIRLLPPGDGVAVTH

-882 RKGGLS
+882 RKGGPS

>member
-1 MTTPPYPEDPEQSP
+1 MTTPPYPE
-15 YPQDPEQS
+15 
-23 AYPQDLE
+23 
-30 QPAYPQDLEQPG
+30 DLEQPG

-74 LAYRSLGPVIRAR
+74 LAYRSLGPVVRAR

-95 YVDYLNEL
+95 HVDYLNEL

-116 VRYVRDTE
+116 VRYVRDPDE
-124 DPDHAEVTFTIRDDD
+124 PDHAEVTFTIRDDH

-157 ARGIRV
+157 DRGIRV
-163 LKADV
+163 LEADV
-168 LADNTRMINVFLGS
+168 LADNTRMINVFLSS
-182 GYRVESGPPGQIV
+182 GYRVETGPPGQII
-195 HFDIAVDP
+195 HFEIAIDP
-203 QAQAVARAERRE
+203 QARAVARAERRE

-239 SPLTIGHE
+239 DPLTIGHE
-247 LVANLLRGGFRGSV
+247 IVANLLRGGFPGSV

-266 RAEQVAGARAYP
+266 KAEQIAGARAYA
-278 SVREL
+278 SIRDL
-283 PEPPDLALIAVR
+283 PEPPDLALVAVR
-295 AEAVPEVVRECAA
+295 AEAVPDVVRECAE

-328 RTTELELSRFA
+328 RATELELARFA

-374 GRVAMST
+374 GRVAMSS
-381 QSGPLGLAVLDLAR
+381 QSGPLGLAVLDFAR

-428 SVILLHVE
+428 SVVLLHVE
-436 TFGNPR
+436 HFGNPR

-455 PIIAVHPGH
+455 PIIAVHPGSH
-464 AGHAGHAQT
+464 A
-473 TGQVDSGRRGGSGG
+473 
-487 RGDSTGAGHADPP
+487 
-500 GPSDSAVSSLF
+500 DSAVSSLF

-525 FDAALLLAHQPP
+525 FDVALLLAHQPP
-537 PPGNRVAVITNAGG
+537 PPGDRVAVVTNAGG

-556 VGACAASGLS
+556 VGACAANGLR
-566 VPPLGERTREKLR
+566 VPELGERTRQALR
-579 AALGPGAEAANPAD
+579 SALAPRADVANPVD
-593 LTPMAT
+593 LTPVAT

-612 DDGID
+612 DDDID
-617 AAIVL
+617 AAVVL

-628 DKPDEVAAAILDA
+628 DKPDEVASAILDA
-641 AEAAPSKPVVASF
+641 AAAAPSKPVVTSF

-665 RGELVVPTYAFPESA
+665 RGDLVVPTYTFPEAA

-701 PDLPGVDTDRAR
+701 PDLPGVDIERAR
-713 SLLAGCAPGPV
+713 SLVSECAPGPV
-724 SPRLAAELLDSY
+724 PAPIAAELLDSY
-736 GIAVRDTEPGSG
+736 GIAVHDAEPGPG
-748 PGSLPSSGLGSGPG
+748 P
-762 SGLDAFLSVGADPV
+762 DAFLSVSADPV

-785 TGYYADLMADVAHR
+785 TGDYADLMADVAYR
-799 VTPLSDRDAREMVR
+799 VTPLTDRDAREMVR

-824 VGGPGVDLA
+824 AGGRGVDLG
-833 ALEETVLRIS
+833 ALEETVLRLS
-843 AMVEDLPEIEAMELR
+843 AMVDDLPEIEALELR
-858 PIRLLPPGDGVAITR
+858 PVRLLPPGEGVAVTR
-873 ATIRLADET
+873 ATIRLADNT
-882 RKGGLS
+882 SGGVPS

>member
-1 MTTPPYPEDPEQSP
+1 VTTPPYPE
-15 YPQDPEQS
+15 
-23 AYPQDLE
+23 
-30 QPAYPQDLEQPG
+30 DLEQPG

-74 LAYRSLGPVIRAR
+74 LAYRSLGPVVRVR

-95 YVDYLNEL
+95 HVDYLNEL

-116 VRYVRDTE
+116 VRYVRNPE
-124 DPDHAEVTFTIRDDD
+124 EPDHAEVTFTIRDDH

-157 ARGIRV
+157 DRGIRV
-163 LKADV
+163 LEADV
-168 LADNTRMINVFLGS
+168 LADNTRMINVFLSS
-182 GYRVESGPPGQIV
+182 GYRVETGPPGQII
-195 HFDIAVDP
+195 HFEIAIDP
-203 QAQAVARAERRE
+203 QAQALARAERRE
-215 HTAVRRSLRPLLEPR
+215 HTAVRRSLRPLLEPL

-247 LVANLLRGGFRGSV
+247 IVANLLRGGFRGSV
-261 FPVNP
+261 YPVNP
-266 RAEQVAGARAYP
+266 GAEQIAGARAYP
-278 SVREL
+278 SVRDL
-283 PEPPDLALIAVR
+283 PEPPDLALVAVR
-295 AEAVPEVVRECAA
+295 AEAVPDVVRECAE

-328 RTTELELSRFA
+328 RETELELARFA

-374 GRVAMST
+374 GRVAMSS
-381 QSGPLGLAVLDLAR
+381 QSGPLGLAVLDFAR

-428 SVILLHVE
+428 SVVLLHVE
-436 TFGNPR
+436 HFGNPR

-455 PIIAVHPGH
+455 PIIAVHPGDGRH
-464 AGHAGHAQT
+464 PGH
-473 TGQVDSGRRGGSGG
+473 
-487 RGDSTGAGHADPP
+487 GDA
-500 GPSDSAVSSLF
+500 AVSSLF

-525 FDAALLLAHQPP
+525 FDVALLLAHQPP

-556 VGACAASGLS
+556 VGACAASGLC
-566 VPPLGERTREKLR
+566 VPALGEHTRQRLR
-579 AALGPGAEAANPAD
+579 SALAPRADVANPID
-593 LTPMAT
+593 LTPTAT

-612 DDGID
+612 DDDID

-628 DKPDEVAAAILDA
+628 DKPDEVASAILDA
-641 AEAAPSKPVVASF
+641 AAAAPSKPVVASF

-701 PDLPGVDTDRAR
+701 PDLVGVDAERAR
-713 SLLAGCAPGPV
+713 SLVAGCAPGPV
-724 SPRLAAELLDSY
+724 PTQIAAELLDSY
-736 GIAVRDTEPGSG
+736 GIAMGDTEPGSG
-748 PGSLPSSGLGSGPG
+748 GP
-762 SGLDAFLSVGADPV
+762 DAFLSVSADPV

-785 TGYYADLMADVAHR
+785 TGDYADLMADVACR

-824 VGGPGVDLA
+824 VGGRGVDMA

-843 AMVEDLPEIEAMELR
+843 AMVEDLPEIEALELR
-858 PIRLLPPGDGVAITR
+858 PVRLLPPGQGVAVSR
-873 ATIRLADET
+873 ATIRLADNT
-882 RKGGLS
+882 TGGGPS

>member
-1 MTTPPYPEDPEQSP
+1 MTTPPYPE
-15 YPQDPEQS
+15 
-23 AYPQDLE
+23 DLE

-124 DPDHAEVTFTIRDDD
+124 DPEHAEVTFTIRDDD

-239 SPLTIGHE
+239 RPLTIGHE

-266 RAEQVAGARAYP
+266 RAGQVAGARAYP

-328 RTTELELSRFA
+328 RSTELELSRFA

-374 GRVAMST
+374 GRVAMSS

-473 TGQVDSGRRGGSGG
+473 TGQVDSGVPGSSDRRGKSAG
-487 RGDSTGAGHADPP
+487 RADPSGP
-500 GPSDSAVSSLF
+500 ADSAGPSDSAVSSLF

-599 AAHYRQA
+599 ASHYRQA

-641 AEAAPSKPVVASF
+641 AEAAPAKPVVASF

-748 PGSLPSSGLGSGPG
+748 PGSLPSSGPG

-785 TGYYADLMADVAHR
+785 TGDYADLMADVAHR

-858 PIRLLPPGDGVAITR
+858 PIRLLPPGDGVAVTR

>member
-1 MTTPPYPEDPEQSP
+1 MTTPPYPED
-15 YPQDPEQS
+15 
-23 AYPQDLE
+23 LE
-30 QPAYPQDLEQPG
+30 RPG

-47 RSTFVRPIRPE
+47 RSTFVRPVRPE

-74 LAYRSLGPVIRAR
+74 LAYRSLGPVVRAR

-95 YVDYLNEL
+95 HVDYLNEL

-116 VRYVRDTE
+116 VRYVRD
-124 DPDHAEVTFTIRDDD
+124 PDEPEHAEVTFTIRDDH

-157 ARGIRV
+157 TRGIRV
-163 LKADV
+163 LEADV
-168 LADNTRMINVFLGS
+168 LVDNTRMINVFLGS
-182 GYRVESGPPGQIV
+182 GFRVEAGPPGRIV
-195 HFDIAVDP
+195 HFEIAVDP

-247 LVANLLRGGFRGSV
+247 IVANLLRGGFRGTV

-278 SVREL
+278 SVVAL
-283 PEPPDLALIAVR
+283 PEVPDLALVAVR
-295 AEAVPEVVRECAA
+295 AEAVPDAVRECAE

-328 RTTELELSRFA
+328 RATELELARFA

-374 GRVAMST
+374 GRVAMSS
-381 QSGPLGLAVLDLAR
+381 QSGPLGLAVLDFAR

-442 RFARIARRVAPRK
+442 RFARIARRIAPRK
-455 PIIAVHPGH
+455 PIVAVHPGQ
-464 AGHAGHAQT
+464 A
-473 TGQVDSGRRGGSGG
+473 
-487 RGDSTGAGHADPP
+487 
-500 GPSDSAVSSLF
+500 DSAVGSLF
-511 AQSGVIRTRSLQEL
+511 AQSGIIRTSSLQEL
-525 FDAALLLAHQPP
+525 FDVALLLAHQPP

-556 VGACAASGLS
+556 VGACEASGLR
-566 VPPLGERTREKLR
+566 VPVLGEHLRHTLR
-579 AALGPGAEAANPAD
+579 AALSPRAEVTNPID

-599 AAHYRQA
+599 AADYRRA

-612 DDGID
+612 DDSID
-617 AAIVL
+617 AAVVL

-641 AEAAPSKPVVASF
+641 AESAPGKPVVASF

-665 RGELVVPTYAFPESA
+665 RGQLVVPTYAFPESA

-701 PDLPGVDTDRAR
+701 PDLPGIDTDRAR
-713 SLLAGCAPGPV
+713 SLLAGGAPGPV
-724 SPRLAAELLDSY
+724 PARTAADLLHSY
-736 GIAVRDTEPGSG
+736 GVSVRDTESEG
-748 PGSLPSSGLGSGPG
+748 P
-762 SGLDAFLSVGADPV
+762 DAFLSVRADPV
-776 FGPVVAFGL
+776 FGPVIAFGL
-785 TGYYADLMADVAHR
+785 TGDYADLMADVAHR
-799 VTPLSDRDAREMVR
+799 ITPLSDRDAREMIR

-843 AMVEDLPEIEAMELR
+843 AMVEDLPEIESMELR
-858 PIRLLPPGDGVAITR
+858 PIRLLPPGDGVAVAR
-873 ATIRLADET
+873 ATIRLAHDT
-882 RKGGLS
+882 RRGGPS

>member
-1 MTTPPYPEDPEQSP
+1 MTTPPYAEDRHPRDPHLRDPNPGGPNAGDPYPED
-15 YPQDPEQS
+15 
-23 AYPQDLE
+23 LE
-30 QPAYPQDLEQPG
+30 RPG

-74 LAYRSLGPVIRAR
+74 LAYRSLGPVVRAR

-95 YVDYLNEL
+95 HVDYLNEL
-103 ALVALAGDEIAGL
+103 ALVALDGDEIAGL
-116 VRYVRDTE
+116 VRYVRDPE
-124 DPDHAEVTFTIRDDD
+124 EPEHAEVTFTIRDDH

-163 LKADV
+163 LEADV

-182 GYRVESGPPGQIV
+182 GYRIESGPPGQII
-195 HFDIAVDP
+195 HFEIAVDP

-239 SPLTIGHE
+239 DPLTIGHE
-247 LVANLLRGGFRGSV
+247 IVANLLRGGFGGSV

-266 RAEQVAGARAYP
+266 RAEQIAGVRAYA
-278 SVREL
+278 SVRDL
-283 PEPPDLALIAVR
+283 PEPPDLALVAVR
-295 AEAVPEVVRECAA
+295 AGAVPEVVRDCAD

-323 TGAAG
+323 TGVEG
-328 RTTELELSRFA
+328 RATELELARFA

-374 GRVAMST
+374 GRVAMSS
-381 QSGPLGLAVLDLAR
+381 QSGPLGLAVLDFAK

-414 TNDLLQWWEEDPET
+414 TNDLLQWWEEDPGT

-442 RFARIARRVAPRK
+442 RFARVARRIAPRK
-455 PIIAVHPGH
+455 PIVAVHPGH
-464 AGHAGHAQT
+464 A
-473 TGQVDSGRRGGSGG
+473 DSVVG
-487 RGDSTGAGHADPP
+487 
-500 GPSDSAVSSLF
+500 SLF

-525 FDAALLLAHQPP
+525 FDVALLLAHQPP

-556 VGACAASGLS
+556 VGACAASGLC
-566 VPPLGERTREKLR
+566 VPALGQRTRRTLR
-579 AALGPGAEAANPAD
+579 SALAPHADVANPVD
-593 LTPMAT
+593 LTPTAT

-612 DDGID
+612 DDDID
-617 AAIVL
+617 AAVVL

-628 DKPDEVAAAILDA
+628 DKPDEVASAILDA
-641 AEAAPSKPVVASF
+641 AATRPDKPVVASF

-665 RGELVVPTYAFPESA
+665 RGDLVVPTYTFPEA
-680 AASLGHAAAYQAWR
+680 AAVSLGHAAAYQTWR
-694 STPAGVV
+694 GTPAGVV
-701 PDLPGVDTDRAR
+701 PDLAGVDAERAR
-713 SLLAGCAPGPV
+713 SLIAGRATGPV
-724 SPRLAAELLDSY
+724 PAAVAAELLDAY
-736 GIAVRDTEPGSG
+736 GIAVRDTDPHPGPRPG
-748 PGSLPSSGLGSGPG
+748 P
-762 SGLDAFLSVGADPV
+762 DAFLSVRADPV

-785 TGYYADLMADVAHR
+785 TGDYADLMADVAHR

-824 VGGPGVDLA
+824 AGGPGVDLA

-843 AMVEDLPEIEAMELR
+843 AMVDDLPEIEALELR
-858 PIRLLPPGDGVAITR
+858 PVRLLPPGDGVAVAH
-873 ATIRLADET
+873 ATVRLAGNA
-882 RKGGLS
+882 KGGGRS

>member
-1 MTTPPYPEDPEQSP
+1 MTTPPYPED
-15 YPQDPEQS
+15 
-23 AYPQDLE
+23 LE
-30 QPAYPQDLEQPG
+30 RPG

-47 RSTFVRPIRPE
+47 RSTFLRPIRPE

-67 GGLSRAT
+67 GSLSRAT
-74 LAYRSLGPVIRAR
+74 LAYRSLGPVVRLR

-95 YVDYLNEL
+95 HVDYLNEL
-103 ALVALAGDEIAGL
+103 ALVALAGEEIAGV
-116 VRYVRDTE
+116 VRYVRD
-124 DPDHAEVTFTIRDDD
+124 PDEPEHAEVTFTIRDDH

-163 LKADV
+163 LEADV

-182 GYRVESGPPGQIV
+182 GYRVESGPPGQII
-195 HFDIAVDP
+195 HFEIAIDS
-203 QAQAVARAERRE
+203 QTLAVARAERRE

-239 SPLTIGHE
+239 GPLTIGHE
-247 LVANLLRGGFRGSV
+247 IVANLLRGGFGGSV

-266 RAEQVAGARAYP
+266 AAGQIAGLPAYA
-278 SVREL
+278 SVGEL
-283 PEPPDLALIAVR
+283 PEPPDLALVAVR
-295 AEAVPEVVRECAA
+295 AESVPEAVRECAE

-323 TGAAG
+323 TGADG
-328 RTTELELSRFA
+328 RATELELARFA

-354 VNTTPAARLAA
+354 VNTTPQARLAA

-374 GRVAMST
+374 GRVAMSS
-381 QSGPLGLAVLDLAR
+381 QSGPLGLAVLDYAR

-414 TNDLLQWWEEDPET
+414 TNDLLQWWEEDPGT

-442 RFARIARRVAPRK
+442 RFSRVARRIAPRK
-455 PIIAVHPGH
+455 PIVAVHPGP
-464 AGHAGHAQT
+464 A
-473 TGQVDSGRRGGSGG
+473 
-487 RGDSTGAGHADPP
+487 
-500 GPSDSAVSSLF
+500 DSAVSSLF

-525 FDAALLLAHQPP
+525 FDVALLLAHQPP
-537 PPGNRVAVITNAGG
+537 PPGDRVAVITNAGG

-556 VGACAASGLS
+556 VGACTAGGLR
-566 VPPLGERTREKLR
+566 VPALGEHTREALR
-579 AALGPGAEAANPAD
+579 SALAPRAEVSNPVD
-593 LTPMAT
+593 LTPTAT

-617 AAIVL
+617 AAVVL

-628 DKPDEVAAAILDA
+628 DKADEVASAILDA
-641 AEAAPSKPVVASF
+641 AAARPEKPVVASF

-665 RGELVVPTYAFPESA
+665 RGDLVVPTYTFPEAA
-680 AASLGHAAAYQAWR
+680 AASLGQAAAYQAWR

-701 PDLPGVDTDRAR
+701 PDLPGIDAERAR
-713 SLLAGCAPGPV
+713 SLLAGCSPGPV
-724 SPRLAAELLDSY
+724 SGPIAAELLAAY
-736 GIAVRDTEPGSG
+736 GIAVRDTEPGAG
-748 PGSLPSSGLGSGPG
+748 P
-762 SGLDAFLSVGADPV
+762 DAFLSVSADPV

-785 TGYYADLMADVAHR
+785 AGDYADLMADVAYR
-799 VTPLSDRDAREMVR
+799 VTPLTDRDAREMVR
-813 SLRAAPLLDGR
+813 SLRATPLLER
-824 VGGPGVDLA
+824 RGVEFA
-833 ALEETVLRIS
+833 ALEETVLRLS
-843 AMVEDLPEIEAMELR
+843 AMVEDLPEIEALELR
-858 PIRLLPPGDGVAITR
+858 PVRLLPAGDDRAVAGAGVAVAH
-873 ATIRLADET
+873 ATIRLTADGT
-882 RKGGLS
+882 GGGVS

>member
-1 MTTPPYPEDPEQSP
+1 MITPPYPE
-15 YPQDPEQS
+15 
-23 AYPQDLE
+23 
-30 QPAYPQDLEQPG
+30 DLEQPG

-74 LAYRSLGPVIRAR
+74 LAYRSLGPVVRVR

-95 YVDYLNEL
+95 HVDYLNEL

-116 VRYVRDTE
+116 VRYVRNPE
-124 DPDHAEVTFTIRDDD
+124 EPDHAEVTFTIRDDH

-157 ARGIRV
+157 DRGIRV
-163 LKADV
+163 LEADV
-168 LADNTRMINVFLGS
+168 LADNTRMINVFLSS
-182 GYRVESGPPGQIV
+182 GYRVETGPPGQIV
-195 HFDIAVDP
+195 HFEIAIDP
-203 QAQAVARAERRE
+203 QAQALARAERRE

-247 LVANLLRGGFRGSV
+247 IVANLLRGGFRGSV
-261 FPVNP
+261 YPVNP
-266 RAEQVAGARAYP
+266 GAEQIAGARAYP
-278 SVREL
+278 SVRDL
-283 PEPPDLALIAVR
+283 PEPPDLALVAVR
-295 AEAVPEVVRECAA
+295 AEAVPDVVRECAE

-328 RTTELELSRFA
+328 RETELELARFA

-374 GRVAMST
+374 GRVAMSS
-381 QSGPLGLAVLDLAR
+381 QSGPLGLAVLDFAR

-428 SVILLHVE
+428 SVVLLHVE
-436 TFGNPR
+436 HFGNPR

-455 PIIAVHPGH
+455 PIIAVHPG
-464 AGHAGHAQT
+464 AGRHPGH
-473 TGQVDSGRRGGSGG
+473 
-487 RGDSTGAGHADPP
+487 GDA
-500 GPSDSAVSSLF
+500 AVSSLF

-525 FDAALLLAHQPP
+525 FDVALLLAHQPP

-556 VGACAASGLS
+556 VGACAASGLC
-566 VPPLGERTREKLR
+566 VPALGERTRQRLR
-579 AALGPGAEAANPAD
+579 SALAPRADVANPID
-593 LTPMAT
+593 LTPTAT

-612 DDGID
+612 DDDID

-628 DKPDEVAAAILDA
+628 DKPDEVASAILDA
-641 AEAAPSKPVVASF
+641 AAAAPSKPVVASF

-665 RGELVVPTYAFPESA
+665 RGQLVVPTYAFPESA

-701 PDLPGVDTDRAR
+701 PDLAGVDVERAR
-713 SLLAGCAPGPV
+713 ALIAGCAPGPV
-724 SPRLAAELLDSY
+724 PAQIAAELLDSY
-736 GIAVRDTEPGSG
+736 GIAMGDTEPGSG
-748 PGSLPSSGLGSGPG
+748 GP
-762 SGLDAFLSVGADPV
+762 DAFLSVSADPV

-785 TGYYADLMADVAHR
+785 TGDYADLMADVAYR

-824 VGGPGVDLA
+824 VSGRGVDLA
-833 ALEETVLRIS
+833 ALEETVLRLS
-843 AMVEDLPEIEAMELR
+843 AMVEDLPEIEALELR
-858 PIRLLPPGDGVAITR
+858 PVRLLPPGQGVAVSR
-873 ATIRLADET
+873 ATIRLADNT
-882 RKGGLS
+882 TGGGPS

>member
-1 MTTPPYPEDPEQSP
+1 MSRPPYPED
-15 YPQDPEQS
+15 
-23 AYPQDLE
+23 LE
-30 QPAYPQDLEQPG
+30 RPG

-47 RSTFVRPIRPE
+47 RSTFVRPVRPE

-74 LAYRSLGPVIRAR
+74 LAYRSLGPVVRAR

-95 YVDYLNEL
+95 HVDYLNEL

-116 VRYVRDTE
+116 VRYVRDPE
-124 DPDHAEVTFTIRDDD
+124 EPEHAEVTFTIRDDH

-157 ARGIRV
+157 TRGIRV
-163 LKADV
+163 LEADV

-195 HFDIAVDP
+195 HFEIAVDP

-247 LVANLLRGGFRGSV
+247 IVANLLRGGFRGSV

-266 RAEQVAGARAYP
+266 RAEQIAGAQAYP
-278 SVREL
+278 NVREL
-283 PEPPDLALIAVR
+283 PEMPDLALVAVR
-295 AEAVPEVVRECAA
+295 AEAVPDVVRECAE

-323 TGAAG
+323 TGVEG
-328 RTTELELSRFA
+328 RATELELARFA

-374 GRVAMST
+374 GRVAMSS
-381 QSGPLGLAVLDLAR
+381 QSGPLGLAVLDFAR

-428 SVILLHVE
+428 SVVLLHVE

-455 PIIAVHPGH
+455 PIVAVHPGH
-464 AGHAGHAQT
+464 ADPA
-473 TGQVDSGRRGGSGG
+473 VD
-487 RGDSTGAGHADPP
+487 
-500 GPSDSAVSSLF
+500 SLF

-525 FDAALLLAHQPP
+525 FDVALLLAHQPP

-556 VGACAASGLS
+556 VGACEASGLK
-566 VPPLGERTREKLR
+566 VPALDERLR
-579 AALGPGAEAANPAD
+579 HTLRTALSPRADVSNPID

-617 AAIVL
+617 AAVVL

-641 AEAAPSKPVVASF
+641 AEAAPGKPVVASF

-680 AASLGHAAAYQAWR
+680 ATSLGHAAAYQAWR
-694 STPAGVV
+694 STPAGVI
-701 PDLPGVDTDRAR
+701 PDLPGVDPDRAR
-713 SLLAGCAPGPV
+713 SLVAGCPPGAVP
-724 SPRLAAELLDSY
+724 PQIAAELLDSY
-736 GIAVRDTEPGSG
+736 GISVRNTNSPG
-748 PGSLPSSGLGSGPG
+748 P
-762 SGLDAFLSVGADPV
+762 DAFLSVRADPV
-776 FGPVVAFGL
+776 FGPVIAFGL
-785 TGYYADLMADVAHR
+785 TGDYADLMADVTHR
-799 VTPLSDRDAREMVR
+799 ITPLSDRDAREMIR

-824 VGGPGVDLA
+824 VGGPGVDLT
-833 ALEETVLRIS
+833 ALEEAVLRIS
-843 AMVEDLPEIEAMELR
+843 AMVEDLPEIESMELR
-858 PIRLLPPGDGVAITR
+858 PVRLLPPGDGVAVAR
-873 ATIRLADET
+873 ATIQLADNT
-882 RKGGLS
+882 RKGGPS

>member
-1 MTTPPYPEDPEQSP
+1 MSSPPYPED
-15 YPQDPEQS
+15 
-23 AYPQDLE
+23 LE
-30 QPAYPQDLEQPG
+30 RPG

-47 RSTFVRPIRPE
+47 RSTFVRPVRPE

-74 LAYRSLGPVIRAR
+74 LAYRSLGPVVRAR

-95 YVDYLNEL
+95 HVDYLNEL

-116 VRYVRDTE
+116 VRYVRDPE
-124 DPDHAEVTFTIRDDD
+124 EPEHAEVTFTIRDDH

-157 ARGIRV
+157 TRGIRV
-163 LKADV
+163 LEADV

-182 GYRVESGPPGQIV
+182 GFRVESGPPGQIV
-195 HFDIAVDP
+195 HFEIAVDP

-230 SVAVIGANR
+230 SVAVVGANR

-247 LVANLLRGGFRGSV
+247 IVANLLRGGFRGPV

-278 SVREL
+278 NVGEL
-283 PEPPDLALIAVR
+283 PEVPDLALVAVR
-295 AEAVPEVVRECAA
+295 AEAVPDVVRDCAA

-323 TGAAG
+323 TGVEG
-328 RTTELELSRFA
+328 RATEQELARFA

-365 TFSPALPTP
+365 TFSPALPTA
-374 GRVAMST
+374 GRVAMSS
-381 QSGPLGLAVLDLAR
+381 QSGPLGLAVLDFAR

-428 SVILLHVE
+428 SVVLLHVE

-442 RFARIARRVAPRK
+442 RFARVARRVAPRK
-455 PIIAVHPGH
+455 PIVAVHPGH
-464 AGHAGHAQT
+464 ADTA
-473 TGQVDSGRRGGSGG
+473 VD
-487 RGDSTGAGHADPP
+487 
-500 GPSDSAVSSLF
+500 SLF

-525 FDAALLLAHQPP
+525 FDVALLLAHQPP

-556 VGACAASGLS
+556 VGACEASGLR
-566 VPPLGERTREKLR
+566 VPALNERLR
-579 AALGPGAEAANPAD
+579 HSLRTALSPRADVANPID

-599 AAHYRQA
+599 AAHYQQA

-612 DDGID
+612 DDSID
-617 AAIVL
+617 AAVVL

-641 AEAAPSKPVVASF
+641 AEAAPGKPVVASF

-680 AASLGHAAAYQAWR
+680 ATSLGHAAAYQAWR
-694 STPAGVV
+694 STPAGVI

-713 SLLAGCAPGPV
+713 SLLAGCAPGAVP
-724 SPRLAAELLDSY
+724 PQIAAELLDAY
-736 GIAVRDTEPGSG
+736 GISVRDTHSPG
-748 PGSLPSSGLGSGPG
+748 P
-762 SGLDAFLSVGADPV
+762 DAFLSVRADPV
-776 FGPVVAFGL
+776 FGPVIAFGL
-785 TGYYADLMADVAHR
+785 SGDYADLMADVAHR
-799 VTPLSDRDAREMVR
+799 ITPLSDRDAREMIR

-824 VGGPGVDLA
+824 VGGPGVDLT

-843 AMVEDLPEIEAMELR
+843 AMVEDLPEIESMELR
-858 PIRLLPPGDGVAITR
+858 PVRLLPPGDGVAVAR
-873 ATIRLADET
+873 ATIQLADNT
-882 RKGGLS
+882 RRGGPS

>member
-1 MTTPPYPEDPEQSP
+1 MTTPLYPEDLQ
-15 YPQDPEQS
+15 
-23 AYPQDLE
+23 
-30 QPAYPQDLEQPG
+30 QPAYPDDLEQPG

-247 LVANLLRGGFRGSV
+247 IVANLLRGGFRGSV

-266 RAEQVAGARAYP
+266 RAGQVAGARAYP

-295 AEAVPEVVRECAA
+295 AEAVPDVVRECAA

-328 RTTELELSRFA
+328 RSTELELSRFA

-374 GRVAMST
+374 GRVAMSS
-381 QSGPLGLAVLDLAR
+381 QSGPLGLAVLDFAR

-464 AGHAGHAQT
+464 GHA
-473 TGQVDSGRRGGSGG
+473 TGQVDPGGRGGSGRRGDPES
-487 RGDSTGAGHADPP
+487 RGDTAGHADPP

-556 VGACAASGLS
+556 VGACVASGLR
-566 VPPLGERTREKLR
+566 VPPLGERTRETLR
-579 AALGPGAEAANPAD
+579 TDLGPGAEVANPVD

-724 SPRLAAELLDSY
+724 PPRIAAELLDSY
-736 GIAVRDTEPGSG
+736 GIAVRDAEPGSG
-748 PGSLPSSGLGSGPG
+748 PGSEPRSEPGSELGSESGSEPGSEPGSRLGSGP
-762 SGLDAFLSVGADPV
+762 DAFLSVGADPV
-776 FGPVVAFGL
+776 FGPVIAFGL
-785 TGYYADLMADVAHR
+785 TGDYADLMADVAHR

-824 VGGPGVDLA
+824 VGGPGVDLS

-858 PIRLLPPGDGVAITR
+858 PIRLLPPGDGVAVTR

-882 RKGGLS
+882 RKGGPS

>member
-1 MTTPPYPEDPEQSP
+1 MSSPPYPED
-15 YPQDPEQS
+15 
-23 AYPQDLE
+23 LE
-30 QPAYPQDLEQPG
+30 RPG

-47 RSTFVRPIRPE
+47 RSTFVRPVRPE

-74 LAYRSLGPVIRAR
+74 LAYRSLGPVVRAR

-95 YVDYLNEL
+95 HVDYLNEL

-116 VRYVRDTE
+116 VRYVRDPE
-124 DPDHAEVTFTIRDDD
+124 EPEHAEVTFTIRDDH

-150 HIAAAAR
+150 HIAGAAR
-157 ARGIRV
+157 TRGIRV
-163 LKADV
+163 LEADV

-195 HFDIAVDP
+195 HFEIAVDP

-239 SPLTIGHE
+239 DPLTIGHE
-247 LVANLLRGGFRGSV
+247 IVANLLRGGFRGSV

-266 RAEQVAGARAYP
+266 RAERIAGARAYP
-278 SVREL
+278 NVRAL
-283 PEPPDLALIAVR
+283 PEVPDLALVAVR
-295 AEAVPEVVRECAA
+295 AETVPEVVRECAET
-308 AGVKAVVVV
+308 GVKAVVVV

-323 TGAAG
+323 TGVEG
-328 RTTELELSRFA
+328 RTAELELARFA

-374 GRVAMST
+374 GRVAMSS
-381 QSGPLGLAVLDLAR
+381 QSGPLGLAVLDFAR

-428 SVILLHVE
+428 SVVLLHVE

-442 RFARIARRVAPRK
+442 RFARVARRVAPRK
-455 PIIAVHPGH
+455 PIVAVHPGH
-464 AGHAGHAQT
+464 ADAA
-473 TGQVDSGRRGGSGG
+473 VD
-487 RGDSTGAGHADPP
+487 
-500 GPSDSAVSSLF
+500 SLF

-525 FDAALLLAHQPP
+525 FDVALLLAHQPP
-537 PPGNRVAVITNAGG
+537 PPGSRVAVITNAGG

-556 VGACAASGLS
+556 AGACEASGLR
-566 VPPLGERTREKLR
+566 VPELGERTRQSLR
-579 AALGPGAEAANPAD
+579 TALSPRADVTNPID

-606 LDAVLA
+606 LDAVLT

-617 AAIVL
+617 AAVVL

-641 AEAAPSKPVVASF
+641 AEAAPEKPVVASF

-680 AASLGHAAAYQAWR
+680 AVSLGHAAAYQTWR
-694 STPAGVV
+694 GTPAGVI
-701 PDLPGVDTDRAR
+701 PDLTGVDPDRAR
-713 SLLAGCAPGPV
+713 ALVAACAPGTVPA
-724 SPRLAAELLDSY
+724 RTATDLLDSY
-736 GIAVRDTEPGSG
+736 GISVRDTGSKG
-748 PGSLPSSGLGSGPG
+748 P
-762 SGLDAFLSVGADPV
+762 DAFLSVRPDPV
-776 FGPVVAFGL
+776 FGPVIAFGL
-785 TGYYADLMADVAHR
+785 TGDYADLMADVAHR
-799 VTPLSDRDAREMVR
+799 ITPLSDRDAREMIR

-824 VGGPGVDLA
+824 VGGPGVDLT
-833 ALEETVLRIS
+833 ALEETILRIS
-843 AMVEDLPEIEAMELR
+843 AMVEELPEIESMDLR
-858 PIRLLPPGDGVAITR
+858 PIRLLSPGHGVAVAH
-873 ATIRLADET
+873 ATIQLTDDT
-882 RKGGLS
+882 RRGGPS

>member
-1 MTTPPYPEDPEQSP
+1 MSSPPYPED
-15 YPQDPEQS
+15 
-23 AYPQDLE
+23 LE
-30 QPAYPQDLEQPG
+30 RPG

-47 RSTFVRPIRPE
+47 RSTFVRPVRPE

-74 LAYRSLGPVIRAR
+74 LAYRSLGPVVRAR

-95 YVDYLNEL
+95 HVDYLNEL

-116 VRYVRDTE
+116 VRYVRDPE
-124 DPDHAEVTFTIRDDD
+124 EPEHAEVTFTIRDDH

-163 LKADV
+163 LEADV

-195 HFDIAVDP
+195 HFEIAVDP

-215 HTAVRRSLRPLLEPR
+215 HTAVRRSLRPLLEPG
-230 SVAVIGANR
+230 SVAVVGANR

-247 LVANLLRGGFRGSV
+247 IVANLLRGGFRGTV

-266 RAEQVAGARAYP
+266 RADQVAGVRAYP

-283 PEPPDLALIAVR
+283 PEVPDLALVAVR
-295 AEAVPEVVRECAA
+295 AEAVPDVVRECAT

-323 TGAAG
+323 TGVEG
-328 RTTELELSRFA
+328 RATELELARFA

-374 GRVAMST
+374 GRVAMSS
-381 QSGPLGLAVLDLAR
+381 QSGPLGLAVLDFAR

-442 RFARIARRVAPRK
+442 RFARVARRVAPRK
-455 PIIAVHPGH
+455 PIVAVHPGH
-464 AGHAGHAQT
+464 ADA
-473 TGQVDSGRRGGSGG
+473 
-487 RGDSTGAGHADPP
+487 
-500 GPSDSAVSSLF
+500 AVGSLF

-525 FDAALLLAHQPP
+525 FDVALLLAHQPP

-556 VGACAASGLS
+556 VGACDASGLR
-566 VPPLGERTREKLR
+566 VPQLAPHTRESLR
-579 AALGPGAEAANPAD
+579 TALSPRADVTNPVD

-612 DDGID
+612 DDDID
-617 AAIVL
+617 AAVVL

-641 AEAAPSKPVVASF
+641 AEAAPSKTVVASF

-665 RGELVVPTYAFPESA
+665 RGQLVVPTYAFPESA
-680 AASLGHAAAYQAWR
+680 ATSLGHAAAYQTWR
-694 STPAGVV
+694 GTPAGVI
-701 PDLPGVDTDRAR
+701 PDLAGVDTERAR
-713 SLLAGCAPGPV
+713 ALVADRAPGPV
-724 SPRLAAELLDSY
+724 PARIAAELLDAY
-736 GIAVRDTEPGSG
+736 GISVQDADSRG
-748 PGSLPSSGLGSGPG
+748 P
-762 SGLDAFLSVGADPV
+762 DAFLSVGADPV
-776 FGPVVAFGL
+776 FGPVIAFGL
-785 TGYYADLMADVAHR
+785 TGDYADLMADVAHR

-824 VGGPGVDLA
+824 VGGPGVDLR
-833 ALEETVLRIS
+833 ALEDTVLRIS
-843 AMVEDLPEIEAMELR
+843 AMVEDLPEIESMDLR
-858 PIRLLPPGDGVAITR
+858 PVRLLPPGDGVAVAR
-873 ATIRLADET
+873 ATIRLADDT
-882 RKGGLS
+882 RRGGPS